1 MSFLILGFALA
12 LLVLLVGTSFAAA
25 VDPLAPLLTLAL
37 AYAGGRTILRS
48 PGGRRLLLYGV
59 GFVALVT
66 VPLGL
71 LTHGSVTDLG
81 PYRAQPFNG
90 DLSERKATARLSHAG
105 GTLVAYAATDAA
117 PPVLAFERRDSTHW
131 ASSLPTDRP
140 ITRMSNLHVMPLL
153 WRHRVDFYAEGWDAA
168 GWLYVW
174 RWGGVQDVHLLRP

>member
-37 AYAGGRTILRS
+37 AYAGGRTLLHA
-48 PGGRRLLLYGV
+48 PGGRRLLLYGIA
-59 GFVALVT
+59 FVALVT

-71 LTHGSVTDLG
+71 LTHGSLTDLG
-81 PYRAQPFNG
+81 PYRAQPFDG
-90 DLSERKATARLSHAG
+90 DLGEREVSARLSHAG
-105 GTLVAYAATDAA
+105 GTLVAYTATDEA

-131 ASSLPTDRP
+131 ASALPTNHP
-140 ITRMSNLHVMPLL
+140 ITRMSDLQAMPLI
-153 WRHRVDFYAEGWDAA
+153 WRYRVDFYAEGWGAA

-174 RWGGVQDVHLLRP
+174 RWGGVQEVHLLRP